1 VICLQQLQMLLQ
13 CHVAAVD
20 VAAIAVAAA
29 ISTIE

>member
-1 VICLQQLQMLLQ
+1 MLLQ